1 MGVGELF
8 LDHSS
13 FFQASEQN
21 PHRSMAAL
29 SSPFCYE
36 SHASG
41 LDLTLAHRMEATS
54 ATQEQATEE
63 EVVEL

>member
-1 MGVGELF
+1 
-8 LDHSS
+8 
-13 FFQASEQN
+13 
-21 PHRSMAAL
+21 MAAL

-54 ATQEQATEE
+54 ATQEQATQE